1 MRISFHLLFTSTI
14 VVALSLSLLL
24 SGCGTRRQE
33 ETVTSDTVSFAKG
46 SFGYDANFLARNKEV
61 VILQDLKGQGKVLV
75 VGDYQGRV
83 MTSTSRGDLGLSYGW
98 LNYDLIDAVTSQP
111 HMNPYG
117 GEDRFWIGPEGGQ
130 YAVFFT
136 KGKSFD
142 YENWQTPALI
152 DTEPFE
158 LKTSL
163 NGQATFTKS
172 AMLTNYDSFTFEMEI
187 ERQIKLLDDKEIEK
201 LYGIDV
207 RNLSKVCFQ
216 TVNTIKNTGQEAWT
230 KKRGLISIWILGM
243 FNPSP
248 ATTIIIPYRNT
259 PSSAAKV
266 VDNYFGS
273 ISSERLVKTDSV
285 LFFRG
290 DGKSRGKIGI
300 PPSIARNIQ
309 GSYDASRHVLTLVT
323 FDIHPDRPYV
333 NSKWETQ
340 TNPFDGDAVNA
351 YNDGPLVKGGQLG
364 PFYEHESSSPALD
377 LAPGQKWT
385 HHHTTLHLEGSEKEL
400 DAIMRKAL
408 GVSIETIEKA
418 FIKK

>member
-1 MRISFHLLFTSTI
+1 MRISFHLLLTSAI

-130 YAVFFT
+130 YAVFFA

-172 AMLTNYDSFTFEMEI
+172 AMLTNYDGFTFEMEI

-201 LYGIDV
+201 LYGIDM
-207 RNLSKVCFQ
+207 RSLSKVCFQ
-216 TVNTIKNTGQEAWT
+216 TVNTIK
-230 KKRGLISIWILGM
+230 
-243 FNPSP
+243 
-248 ATTIIIPYRNT
+248 
-259 PSSAAKV
+259 
-266 VDNYFGS
+266 
-273 ISSERLVKTDSV
+273 
-285 LFFRG
+285 
-290 DGKSRGKIGI
+290 
-300 PPSIARNIQ
+300 
-309 GSYDASRHVLTLVT
+309 
-323 FDIHPDRPYV
+323 
-333 NSKWETQ
+333 
-340 TNPFDGDAVNA
+340 
-351 YNDGPLVKGGQLG
+351 
-364 PFYEHESSSPALD
+364 
-377 LAPGQKWT
+377 
-385 HHHTTLHLEGSEKEL
+385 
-400 DAIMRKAL
+400 
-408 GVSIETIEKA
+408 
-418 FIKK
+418 